1 MLYFWNII
9 LCFKANLDSAA
20 ATAAESQQRLAQIPD
35 PSALYPE
42 LNELR
47 QYKVLQN
54 MILKFALKFNFKEID

>member
-1 MLYFWNII
+1 MLNFKIWYYA
-9 LCFKANLDSAA
+9 FKANLDSAA

-47 QYKVLQN
+47 QYKVIQN
-54 MILKFALKFNFKEID
+54 MILKFFYLSLLKSIK